1 MTRELDGGALGKRSS
16 NNVSSPMSW
25 GAASSVRLLGRGVD
39 THPRCCGR
47 WSNCEQLPGS
57 TACTPISNGELR
69 ISCAWLTFLGPSLPP
84 LFFRGRE
91 CHNSLK
97 LASAAS
103 YWISFSFPD
112 SGSCRP
118 LIPNQGDHRFWCP
131 GKTGR
136 HAIGTGGR
144 HDPEQGDGI
153 HRNRWS
159 AWSGFCTSLKSGPK
173 TRLTLASHS
182 LCTFSPAR
190 RLPVL
195 TVFALFRRGPA
206 RTLGIACGTLNM
218 TLLAS

>member
-97 LASAAS
+97 SASAAY
-103 YWISFSFPD
+103 YWISFSF
-112 SGSCRP
+112 
-118 LIPNQGDHRFWCP
+118 
-131 GKTGR
+131 
-136 HAIGTGGR
+136 
-144 HDPEQGDGI
+144 PEQGDGI

-190 RLPVL
+190 RPPVL